1 MKPRSLRTSDV
12 ARAVG
17 VHPNTV
23 RLYEEWGFLP
33 PIPRSPS
40 GYRMFTEAHVDQM
53 RLARTALRGP
63 WPGRAIKRSALAL
76 VRRAASGDLGGAL
89 EQAYS
94 FLVLTWVVPVGV
106 MTAVPAQALTGEL
119 PARMLIGS
127 VALATA
133 LLVGASAL
141 FRFGLRRYASASS

>member
-1 MKPRSLRTSDV
+1 
-12 ARAVG
+12 
-17 VHPNTV
+17 
-23 RLYEEWGFLP
+23 
-33 PIPRSPS
+33 
-40 GYRMFTEAHVDQM
+40 M

-63 WPGRAIKRSALAL
+63 WPGRNIKRSALAL

-94 FLVLTWVVPVGV
+94 YLVLTWVVPVGV
-106 MTAVPAQALTGEL
+106 MTTVLAQALTGEL

-133 LLVGASAL
+133 LLVGSSAL
-141 FRFGLRRYASASS
+141 FRSGLRRYASASS

>member
-12 ARAVG
+12 ARAAG

-40 GYRMFTEAHVDQM
+40 GYRLFTEAHVDQM

-63 WPGRAIKRSALAL
+63 WPGRNIKRSALAL

-94 FLVLTWVVPVGV
+94 YLVLTWVVPVGV
-106 MTAVPAQALTGEL
+106 MTTVLAQALTGEL

-133 LLVGASAL
+133 LLVGSSAL
-141 FRFGLRRYASASS
+141 FRSGLRRYASASS

>member
-63 WPGRAIKRSALAL
+63 WPGRNIKRSALAL

-106 MTAVPAQALTGEL
+106 MTTVLAQALTGEL

-141 FRFGLRRYASASS
+141 LRFGLRRYASASS